1 MTKEG
6 RARLPPSPLA
16 GWTGRRSSP
25 EGIRMTTVGLWFVL
39 LSLLVAVAATNTG
52 NNALYMVLALMLGA
66 LVVSGFVSRQNV
78 RALEVRV
85 GDPGEV
91 YASRP
96 FSLDVTLRNRGR
108 FLPRWFV
115 LVDLGKASKPILVPH
130 LPPGSRSASPI
141 EMMLG
146 RRGLHR
152 FPSAHVASLF
162 PFGFFRKGE
171 RYPLGLEILVFPELF
186 AAATVQPTETP
197 HIGDDPSRRSGWGHD
212 LHELRAY
219 RHGDDPRGIHW
230 KQTARTGRMIYTER
244 MAEQSRRLAVLF
256 DNAVGTLSAPD
267 DEKRFERLV
276 SEAATA
282 AVDHLARGFEVEL
295 VTREGAT
302 GFASGLRQRLV
313 VLDTLAR
320 IEPVAPSAVPLHAS
334 DGRVPELRFHLE
346 HLEGRAGTAPL
357 PGTRRAG

>member
-1 MTKEG
+1 MKKEG
-6 RARLPPSPLA
+6 RPRLPTSPLA
-16 GWTGRRSSP
+16 GWTARRSSP

-39 LSLLVAVAATNTG
+39 LTLLVAVAATNTG
-52 NNALYMVLALMLGA
+52 NNALYMVLALMLGS
-66 LVVSGFVSRQNV
+66 LVVSGLVSRQNV
-78 RALEVRV
+78 RSLEVQV

-91 YASRP
+91 YASLP
-96 FSLDVTLRNRGR
+96 FSLDLTLRNRGR

-115 LVDLGKASKPILVPH
+115 LVDLGKVSKPILVPH
-130 LPPGSRSASPI
+130 LPPGSKSSSPI

-146 RRGLHR
+146 RRGVHR
-152 FPSAHVASLF
+152 FAGAHVASLF

-186 AAATVQPTETP
+186 AAATVPPAETP

-256 DNAVGTLSAPD
+256 DNGVGKLEGA
-267 DEKRFERLV
+267 DEERRFERLV

-302 GFASGLRQRLV
+302 GFASGLRQRLS
-313 VLDTLAR
+313 VLDSLAR
-320 IEPVAPSAVPLHAS
+320 VEPVPRSATPLHSS

-346 HLEGRAGTAPL
+346 AAAGGAPRS
-357 PGTRRAG
+357 GARRAG